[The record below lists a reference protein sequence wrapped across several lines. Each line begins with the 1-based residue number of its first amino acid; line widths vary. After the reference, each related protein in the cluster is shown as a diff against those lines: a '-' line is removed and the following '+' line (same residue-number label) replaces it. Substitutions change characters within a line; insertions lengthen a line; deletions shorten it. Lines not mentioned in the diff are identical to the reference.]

1 MRIIFKRIEIHNFK
15 SFDDEV
21 FEFDKYD
28 GLNLVC
34 GKNNDIPGQ
43 KNGAG
48 KSSLF
53 TALLFSL
60 FGETQDSI
68 KNANFAN
75 KYVNSKEVR
84 VVTYFQIEE
93 KDYKVASGFDKRGG
107 PYCQLYE
114 IVDGEDVDITRSTM
128 TETRKYI
135 AKELLHCDLSI
146 FMRTIFLSS
155 DQNYNFFRL
164 KKYEKKEFIEK
175 LFNIQVFG
183 QMYWHIHKDVLEHDK
198 QLLAQQSKLVQL
210 NKNNDDYCQ
219 RVEKYNADTK
229 EKIAL
234 LKQQLAE
241 LVQKKQQLQQA
252 EVKSNSQEV
261 DRYNEKIEKLSAASE
276 KLLCMINTLAEKN
289 QQLKVKEHKLAVS
302 SEQKQ
307 KIVDKHSVLLSKL
320 CADCQKVF
328 SDYYNITTF
337 AKEIKDSSELI
348 GKLKAAEK
356 NNSDEISQLSSKQN
370 ACIEAIDKCQHKI
383 KELTAAY
390 TEATTK
396 ISLIDAKIT
405 SVENDISKAEK
416 EENPFIE
423 LLQSNQITLAE
434 ETKTLNEM
442 AEKHR
447 YLSFA
452 ENIVSQ
458 DTLRKFI
465 INDLIGLLNNKIK
478 SYLAK
483 FGLQYD
489 VVFDADMNYTFTSDV
504 GTCEYDNFS
513 GGERARLMIAACF
526 AFRDFMY
533 IRNSFSSNIL
543 ILDEFID
550 GAIDSLAIES
560 VMNILKDFSTT
571 WNQNVFVISHRKEIS
586 NDVFDHIIQVVKTNN
601 ISKVVCLE

>member
-21 FEFDKYD
+21 FDFNAYE

-75 KYVNSKEVR
+75 KYVKSKEVR
-84 VVTYFQIEE
+84 VVTYFSIED

-114 IVDGEDVDITRSTM
+114 LADGEEVDITRSTM

-164 KKYEKKEFIEK
+164 KKWEKKEFIEK

-183 QMYWHIHKDVLEHDK
+183 QMYWHIHKDVLEQDK
-198 QLLAQQSKLVQL
+198 LLLAQQSKIIQL
-210 NKNNDDYCQ
+210 NKNNEEYQ
-219 RVEKYNADTK
+219 QHVEKYNQDIK
-229 EKIAL
+229 QKIQEL
-234 LKQQLAE
+234 NESLKVL
-241 LVQKKQQLQQA
+241 QKKKKDLQQA
-252 EVKSNSQEV
+252 EVKSNTQEV
-261 DRYNEKIEKLSAASE
+261 EKYETKIEQLSSATDKLSRIIDDLISKNAA
-276 KLLCMINTLAEKN
+276 
-289 QQLKVKEHKLAVS
+289 LKVKEHKLQVA
-302 SEQKQ
+302 SEQKE
-307 KIVDKHSVLLSKL
+307 KIVNKHSELLSKL
-320 CADCQKVF
+320 CEDCQKIF
-328 SDYYNITTF
+328 SDYYNITTYISEIADSK
-337 AKEIKDSSELI
+337 AK
-348 GKLKAAEK
+348 AEEFNQVIAK
-356 NNSDEISQLSSKQN
+356 NNDEIESLRKKQQ
-370 ACIEAIDKCQHKI
+370 ACNDAIVKCQNKI
-383 KELTAAY
+383 KNLTAAY
-390 TEATTK
+390 VEATTK
-396 ISLIDAKIT
+396 IQQLDSKIT
-405 SVENDISKAEK
+405 IIESDIVKAEK
-416 EENPFIE
+416 EENPFVE
-423 LLQSNQITLAE
+423 LLQNNQVSLNE
-434 ETKTLNEM
+434 ETKILNELT
-442 AEKHR
+442 EKHR

-452 ENIVSQ
+452 ESIVSQ

-478 SYLAK
+478 SYLSK
-483 FGLQYD
+483 FGMQYQ
-489 VVFDADMNYTFTSDV
+489 VVFDSDMNYTFTSPV

-533 IRNSFSSNIL
+533 IRNNFSSNIL

-560 VMNILKDFSTT
+560 IMNILKDFSTT

-586 NDVFDHIIQVVKTNN
+586 NDIFDHIIQVVKTKN